1 MTSPT
6 DAQLDSLLES
16 LDRAAQSAGGYP
28 PYGLPIWGDTSKRDA
43 LRLVVLTWLVEIQP
57 ECGR

>member
-6 DAQLDSLLES
+6 DAQLDALLERI
-16 LDRAAQSAGGYP
+16 DAAARVPYP

-43 LRLVVLTWLVEIQP
+43 LRLVVLTWLVEIRP
-57 ECGR
+57 EAQR